1 MSEKQDMKMSTLDIP
16 REKTTSKKWNERM
29 QHRQKMHSIKTR
41 EREMK
46 QAKEEESERRSQV
59 RKERAFKA
67 AEKERL
73 EAMAARVRISLF
85 TGKPML
91 TQWFLISQMSA
102 KKALRHARRMGRT
115 KKVAH

>member
-1 MSEKQDMKMSTLDIP
+1 
-16 REKTTSKKWNERM
+16 M
-29 QHRQKMHSIKTR
+29 QQRQKMLSIKTR

-46 QAKEEESERRSQV
+46 QAKEDEVERKRQV
-59 RKERAFKA
+59 RREREVKA

-73 EAMAARVRISLF
+73 EVMAA
-85 TGKPML
+85 K
-91 TQWFLISQMSA
+91 MSA

>member
-73 EAMAARVRISLF
+73 EAMAAR
-85 TGKPML
+85 
-91 TQWFLISQMSA
+91 MSA

>member
-1 MSEKQDMKMSTLDIP
+1 MASNNQLDNHMSAKQETGKSTLEIP
-16 REKTTSKKWNERM
+16 KEKATSKKWNERM

-46 QAKEEESERRSQV
+46 QVKEEESERRSQV

-73 EAMAARVRISLF
+73 EAMAARVRILLF
-85 TGKPML
+85 TWNPML
-91 TQWFLISQMSA
+91 TQ
-102 KKALRHARRMGRT
+102 
-115 KKVAH
+115 